1 MCGRTLIFLIL
12 NFEFLG
18 DILMKLYK
26 EFYMN
31 TKNKLQSSLEFM
43 KFKLKFLSILSV
55 IFTVS
60 MLQLYLI
67 FSLKIF
73 TGFSGFIL
81 AILSSFFLIM
91 IVYFSIY
98 YILASRSLALFLLE
112 KKLKNFILLHIL
124 IKIYVRD
131 IIREIKNAQ

>member
-1 MCGRTLIFLIL
+1 
-12 NFEFLG
+12 
-18 DILMKLYK
+18 
-26 EFYMN
+26 MN

-60 MLQLYLI
+60 ILQLYLI

-81 AILSSFFLIM
+81 AVLSSFFLVM
-91 IVYFSIY
+91 IVYFFIY
-98 YILASRSLALFLLE
+98 YILPSRSLALFLLE
-112 KKLKNFILLHIL
+112 KKLKNSILLHIL
-124 IKIYVRD
+124 IKIYIRD
-131 IIREIKNAQ
+131 IIREIKNA